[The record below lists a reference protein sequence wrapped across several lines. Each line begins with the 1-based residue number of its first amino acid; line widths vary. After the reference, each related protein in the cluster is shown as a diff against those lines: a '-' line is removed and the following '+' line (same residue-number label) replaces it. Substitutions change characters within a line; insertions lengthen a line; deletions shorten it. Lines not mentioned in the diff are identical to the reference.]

1 MRRCRIASLFLI
13 LLAVGVLWPAVA
25 GAVVPRGGGGCCKER
40 PGACG
45 IPTTGFSLCCFHSF
59 STLPELQPPAFVPAV
74 TYHLAAADESGAPP
88 PDPSGILHVPR
99 AFLV

>member
-1 MRRCRIASLFLI
+1 MRRRRIASLFLI

-25 GAVVPRGGGGCCKER
+25 GAVSCGGCCKER

-59 STLPELQPPAFVPAV
+59 SILPDLPPPGFVPAV
-74 TYHLAAADESGAPP
+74 VSRLAAADESGGPP

>member
-1 MRRCRIASLFLI
+1 MRRRRTASLFLI

-45 IPTTGFSLCCFHSF
+45 IPTTGFSLCCFHSV
-59 STLPELQPPAFVPAV
+59 SILPELTPPGFVPAV
-74 TYHLAAADESGAPP
+74 VYHLAAGDESGGPP